1 MKLRFWTFRVPGMG
15 TRNRSR
21 ENLQSPKI
29 TKQLTNCLY
38 FCNVPDQLDRKY
50 RFLLKTDV
58 EVLNESEP
66 MPFNIMEG
74 MLSLLLSNYNH
85 VHNMTTVFK
94 HNGNFMSF
102 PPF

>member
-1 MKLRFWTFRVPGMG
+1 MFVVFCTSVNRKTF
-15 TRNRSR
+15 
-21 ENLQSPKI
+21 
-29 TKQLTNCLY
+29 Y
-38 FCNVPDQLDRKY
+38 FQLDRKY

-66 MPFNIMEG
+66 MLFNIVEG

-85 VHNMTTVFK
+85 AGNMITVFK